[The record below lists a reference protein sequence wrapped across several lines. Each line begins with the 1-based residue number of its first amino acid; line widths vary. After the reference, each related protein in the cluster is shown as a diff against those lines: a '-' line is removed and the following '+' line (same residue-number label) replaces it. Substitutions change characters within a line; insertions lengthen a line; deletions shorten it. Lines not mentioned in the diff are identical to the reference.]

1 MNKVTLYNSLL
12 LSVIIQLLTGMF
24 EISALFIP
32 VAPAFVFIKQMMLLE
47 VAVQFI
53 EGSFYAYWLYNF
65 KTITNITPQR
75 YLDWCITTP
84 TMLINLIMYMIFLK
98 NKNSEMDFFTL
109 CNEEMYTIGIVL
121 LLNWLMLLFGY
132 LSEISVLPTTTA
144 VTLGFIPFFIYYYII
159 YEKYAILTTEGLIM
173 FWYFVFFWGLYGV
186 AAYLPYN
193 LKNSCYNMLDLFS
206 KNFFGIFLFY
216 IIYTNKQ

>member
-12 LSVIIQLLTGMF
+12 FSVIVQLITGLV
-24 EISALFIP
+24 ELSSLFIP
-32 VAPAFVFIKQMMLLE
+32 VPPAYVFIKQMMILE
-47 VAVQFI
+47 VTVQFI
-53 EGSFYAYWLYNF
+53 EGLFYAYWLYNF

-75 YLDWCITTP
+75 YLDWSITTP

-98 NKNSEMDFFTL
+98 NKNSELDFFHL
-109 CNEEMYTIGIVL
+109 CNEEIYTIGIVL

-132 LSEISVLPTTTA
+132 LSEISVLPTWSA
-144 VTLGFIPFFIYYYII
+144 VTLGFIPFVTYYYII
-159 YEKYAILTTEGLIM
+159 YEKYAKLTTEGLIM
-173 FWYFVFFWGLYGV
+173 FCYFVFFWGLYGL